1 MLHEGYVFGRGPARA
16 ACRAAPGLA
25 CLLRTDKGIGRA
37 SGFVADTDS
46 GHFGKS
52 AVRKPDHAAIAIGF
66 IGQLYTLSYPV
77 PVIWLSCRVPVNGEV
92 RVPVQHFPP
101 KANVGHGKEIAEC
114 VKADEDA
121 GFAVALA

>member
-37 SGFVADTDS
+37 SGFVADTDC

-52 AVRKPDHAAIAIGF
+52 AVRKPDHAAIAIGN
-66 IGQLYTLSYPV
+66 IAQLYNSAYPV
-77 PVIWLSCRVPVNGEV
+77 PVIWLSRRVPVNGEV
-92 RVPVQHFPP
+92 RIFVQHSPP
-101 KANVGHGKEIAEC
+101 KASVAYGKEIAER
-114 VKADEDA
+114 VEADQDA
-121 GFAVALA
+121 GSSVALA